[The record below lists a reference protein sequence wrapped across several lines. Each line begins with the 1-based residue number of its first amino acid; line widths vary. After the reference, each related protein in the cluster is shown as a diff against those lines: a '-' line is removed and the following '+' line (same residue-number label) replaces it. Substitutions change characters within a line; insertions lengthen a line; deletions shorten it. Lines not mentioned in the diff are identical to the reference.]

1 MQKRMKLLKNQ
12 KGMTL
17 VELLAVLVILGI
29 IAAIAIPMIG
39 NTIKDSKEKAILAD
53 AQTILSG
60 AKIAQANGVKEF
72 TQNNIKEYVEG
83 VPAEATYSVSYSEDK
98 GWEVT
103 YSELKNIER
112 AKTRY
117 GITITDNTITAS
129 DLSKALK
136 GEVPT
141 PTTQEKKNRAV
152 TFNSN

>member
-1 MQKRMKLLKNQ
+1 MMRQHLKQMKNE

-39 NTIKDSKEKAILAD
+39 NVIQDSKERAILAD
-53 AQTILSG
+53 AQSILSA
-60 AKIAQANGVKEF
+60 AKIAQANGVKDF
-72 TQNNIKEYVEG
+72 NQDNIKEYVEG
-83 VPAEATYSVSYSEDK
+83 VPAEATYSVSYSVEK
-98 GWEVT
+98 GWQVK
-103 YSELKNIER
+103 YSELEKIKR

-136 GEVPT
+136 GEVTTST
-141 PTTQEKKNRAV
+141 PTTQGKKE
-152 TFNSN
+152 